1 MLTLILFF
9 WRVKVSFFIVTIICF
24 YQYKDYFLFFIDCCL
39 FLTSNTLPHDIQD
52 ISQNEAEVLDDCFC
66 SYINGKP
73 AKDRTEAEMLVVR
86 LKREL
91 EKLY

>member
-1 MLTLILFF
+1 MY
-9 WRVKVSFFIVTIICF
+9 VEKDGQGKII
-24 YQYKDYFLFFIDCCL
+24 
-39 FLTSNTLPHDIQD
+39 IQD